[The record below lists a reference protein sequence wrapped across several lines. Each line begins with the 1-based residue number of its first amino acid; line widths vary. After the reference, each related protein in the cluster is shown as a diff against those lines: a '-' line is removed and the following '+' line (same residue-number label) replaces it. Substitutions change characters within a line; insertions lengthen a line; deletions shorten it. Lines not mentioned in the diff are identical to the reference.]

1 MMKYDLDQ
9 IIDRTGTNSM
19 KWEAE
24 KLMQKFGR
32 DDVLSFWVA
41 DMEFKVAE
49 PIIDALRK
57 RVEHG
62 IYGYSMRPDSY
73 YDAII
78 DWTKTRFGWEIK
90 KEWIDVTPG
99 IVPAVN
105 YAIQT
110 FCKPGEK
117 VLIQQPVYYPFGQAI
132 ENNGVYI
139 VNNPLVFNGESY
151 DIDFDDFEEKAK
163 DPKVTLFIL
172 CSPHNPV
179 SRVWTKEELEKVGK
193 ICLDNNVLVVADEI
207 HNDLIFSGAVHTMF
221 ASINKEFAANSIT
234 CTAPSKT
241 FNLAGLQT
249 SNIII
254 PNEKLRIK
262 FQQTLERLAIGDQN
276 PLSIVAVEAAY
287 REGGEWLEQVL
298 SYLEGNIDFINSYLE
313 KNLPDAKLIKHQA
326 TYLGWLDLRSYEEN
340 GEKLEKIIIDEA
352 KLGLD
357 GGTWFGPEGAGFM
370 RINFACSRILLEEG
384 LERMCTALNKRIAHN
399 ID

>member
-1 MMKYDLDQ
+1 MKYDLDQ

-73 YDAII
+73 YNAII

-99 IVPAVN
+99 IVPAIN
-105 YAIQT
+105 YVIQT

-151 DIDFDDFEEKAK
+151 DIDFNDFEEKAK

-179 SRVWTKEELEKVGK
+179 ARVWTKEELEKVGK
-193 ICLDNNVLVVADEI
+193 ICLENNVLVVADEI

-254 PNEKLRIK
+254 PNEKLRLK

-298 SYLEGNIDFINSYLE
+298 SYLEGNIEFINNYLQ

-340 GEKLEKIIIDEA
+340 GEKLERIIIEEA

-384 LERMCTALNKRIAHN
+384 LERMCKALNKKIAYN

>member
-1 MMKYDLDQ
+1 MKYDLEQ

-19 KWEAE
+19 KWEGE
-24 KLMQKFGR
+24 KLIQKFGR
-32 DDVLSFWVA
+32 GDVLSFWVA

-49 PIIDALRK
+49 PIIEALRK

-73 YDAII
+73 YNAII

-99 IVPAVN
+99 IVPAIN
-105 YAIQT
+105 YVIQT

-151 DIDFDDFEEKAK
+151 DIDFDDFEKKAK

-207 HNDLIFSGAVHTMF
+207 HNDLIFSGATHTMF
-221 ASINKEFAANSIT
+221 ASINEEFAANSIT

-298 SYLEGNIDFINSYLE
+298 SYLEGNIEFINSYLE
-313 KNLPDAKLIKHQA
+313 KNLPDAKLIKPQA

-340 GEKLEKIIIDEA
+340 GAKLEKIIIEEA

-370 RINFACSRILLEEG
+370 RINYACSRILLEKG
-384 LERMCTALNKRIAHN
+384 LERLCNALNKSISYN

>member
-1 MMKYDLDQ
+1 MKYDLDQ

-24 KLMQKFGR
+24 KLIQKFGC

-41 DMEFKVAE
+41 DMEFRVAE
-49 PIIDALRK
+49 PIIEALRK

-78 DWTKTRFGWEIK
+78 DWTKSRFGWEIK

-99 IVPAVN
+99 IVPAIN
-105 YAIQT
+105 YIIQT

-139 VNNPLVFNGESY
+139 VNSPLVFKGETY
-151 DIDFDDFEEKAK
+151 DIDFEDFEKKAK

-207 HNDLIFSGAVHTMF
+207 HNDLIFSKATHTMF

-262 FQQTLERLAIGDQN
+262 YQQTLERHAIGDQN

-287 REGGEWLEQVL
+287 REGGEWLDQVL
-298 SYLEGNIDFINSYLE
+298 EYLKGNIEFIQSYLE
-313 KNLPDAKLIKHQA
+313 KNLPDAKLINHQA

-340 GEKLEKIIIDEA
+340 GEKLERIIIEEA

-370 RINFACSRILLEEG
+370 RINFACSRALLEQG
-384 LERMCTALNKRIAHN
+384 LERMCKALNKGIQYST
-399 ID
+399 D

>member
-1 MMKYDLDQ
+1 MMKYDLEQ

-19 KWEAE
+19 KWEGE
-24 KLMQKFGR
+24 KLIQKFGR
-32 DDVLSFWVA
+32 GDVLSFWVA

-49 PIIDALRK
+49 PIIEALRK

-73 YDAII
+73 YNAII

-99 IVPAVN
+99 IVPAIN
-105 YAIQT
+105 YVIQT

-151 DIDFDDFEEKAK
+151 DIDFDDFEKKAK

-207 HNDLIFSGAVHTMF
+207 HNDLIFSGATHTMF
-221 ASINKEFAANSIT
+221 ASINEEFAANSIT

-298 SYLEGNIDFINSYLE
+298 SYLEGNIEFINSYLE
-313 KNLPDAKLIKHQA
+313 KNLPDAKLIKPQA

-340 GEKLEKIIIDEA
+340 GAKLEKIIIEEA

-370 RINFACSRILLEEG
+370 RINYACSRILLEKG
-384 LERMCTALNKRIAHN
+384 LERLCNALNKSISYN